1 MKKIYGLFS
10 MLLLVVISQNAGA
23 ENLFGLK
30 IRLGGRY
37 DNVRKCVA
45 SKPGTPGGIAADISA
60 FAEVPAGKG
69 QALHFDLPLMRP
81 ILFAAAFH
89 MLQFEPSVTMK
100 FYSEPD
106 NRTSWVFG
114 PVLGLSLHYGPD
126 YKAEGP
132 RSANRFFAAGPIIG
146 AYAGLGRQNK
156 SRPQGFQAGI
166 TPYLIPMFGIKDPE
180 KHRGLIVGGSLDGTF
195 FVRPK

>member
-1 MKKIYGLFS
+1 MKNICGLFC
-10 MLLLVVISQNAGA
+10 MLLLVVISQSAGA
-23 ENLFGLK
+23 ETLFGIK
-30 IRLGGRY
+30 VRLGGRY

-60 FAEVPAGKG
+60 FAEVPAGNG
-69 QALHFDLPLMRP
+69 QLHFDLPLMRP

-100 FYSEPD
+100 FYSEQGHG
-106 NRTSWVFG
+106 TSWILG
-114 PVLGLSLHYGPD
+114 PVLGFSLHYGPD